1 MRGIALKI
9 FLSFWFMQA
18 AIIATFAVLPDTGV
32 GVRLTDH
39 TRQDG
44 RIAVRLLEV
53 RGRAT
58 CDAFLSMLAS
68 EGQLELAVT
77 DAAATTVC
85 GTSAALSATPV
96 ATVSVQGTRGT
107 YTITGHGLP
116 AFLASSGRPAFPWT
130 NVLLTIIV
138 SGLVC
143 FAVARYLAAPLRQVR
158 DVSYRLAAGDLQAR
172 AGPTV
177 GVRRDEIGDLVRD
190 FDTMAA
196 RIEALVHS
204 QNQLLSDISH
214 ELRSPLARLN
224 VALELARRKAGEA
237 AQPDLNRLEAEASR
251 MNELIGRILA
261 LARAETPDAAHPFDL
276 VELRDVVAVV
286 AGNAGYEAQE
296 QGKAVRFECLA
307 DPAVMGDA
315 ELLTSAVDN
324 IVRNALRYTPAGS
337 SVDIRLAVTSTEAIV
352 SVRDHGPGV
361 PEAELERIFTPFHR
375 VDTGRDRGAG
385 GAGLGLAIARRAVAL
400 HKGSLAA
407 ALAEAGGLVVT
418 MRLPLAPVSHAVHTH

>member
-9 FLSFWFMQA
+9 FLIFWLMQA
-18 AIIATFAVLPDTGV
+18 AIIATFAVLPDAGG

-39 TRQDG
+39 TRQNG
-44 RIAVRLLEV
+44 MMAVRLLEE
-53 RGRAT
+53 RGQAA
-58 CDAFLSMLAS
+58 CDGYLTMLAS
-68 EGQLELAVT
+68 AGQLEMAVV
-77 DAAATTVC
+77 DAQGATVC

-96 ATVSVQGTRGT
+96 SRVEVQGTRGT
-107 YTITGHGLP
+107 YDIAGHGLP
-116 AFLASSGRPAFPWT
+116 AFLTSSGRRGFPWT
-130 NVLLTIIV
+130 NVLLTTVV

-143 FAVARYLAAPLRQVR
+143 FAMARYLAAPLRQVR

-172 AGPTV
+172 AGPAV

-224 VALELARRKAGEA
+224 VALELARRKAGGA
-237 AQPDLNRLEAEASR
+237 AQPDLDRLEAEASR

-261 LARAETPDAAHPFDL
+261 LARAESPDAAHPFDA
-276 VELRDVVAVV
+276 VDLRDVVTVV
-286 AGNAGYEAQE
+286 ADNAGYEAQQ
-296 QGKAVRFECLA
+296 QGKSVCFECLA
-307 DPAVMGDA
+307 DAVVLGDA

-324 IVRNALRYTPAGS
+324 IVRNAVRYTPAGS
-337 SVDIRLAVTSTEAIV
+337 SVDIRLAEIDGEAIV
-352 SVRDHGPGV
+352 NVRDHGPGV

-375 VDTGRDRGAG
+375 VDTGRGRDAG

-407 ALAEAGGLVVT
+407 ALAESGGLVVT
-418 MRLPLAPVSHAVHTH
+418 MRLPIASLSHAVHTR

>member
-9 FLSFWFMQA
+9 FLSFWFIQA
-18 AIIATFAVLPDTGV
+18 AIIATFAVLPDRG
-32 GVRLTDH
+32 GIRLTDH

-44 RIAVRLLEV
+44 MIAVRLLEEQ
-53 RGRAT
+53 GRAA
-58 CDAFLSMLAS
+58 CDAYLAMLATD
-68 EGQLELAVT
+68 GHLEVAVA
-77 DAAATTVC
+77 DAGGVTVC
-85 GTSAALSATPV
+85 GASTVLTATPV
-96 ATVSVQGTRGT
+96 ATVTVPGTRGT
-107 YTITGHGLP
+107 YTVTGHGLP
-116 AFLASSGRPAFPWT
+116 RFLASSGRQGFPWT
-130 NVLLTIIV
+130 NVLLTTV
-138 SGLVC
+138 FSGLVC
-143 FAVARYLAAPLRQVR
+143 FAMARYLAAPLREVR

-237 AQPDLNRLEAEASR
+237 AQPDLDRLEIEASR
-251 MNELIGRILA
+251 MNGLIGRILA
-261 LARAETPDAAHPFDL
+261 LSRAETPDAAHPFEE
-276 VELRDVVAVV
+276 VELRDVVTVV
-286 AGNAGYEAQE
+286 AENAEYEAQE
-296 QGKAVRFECLA
+296 QGKTVRFESLA
-307 DPAVMGDA
+307 DPVVKGDV

-324 IVRNALRYTPAGS
+324 VVRNALRYTPAQS
-337 SVDIRLAVTSTEAIV
+337 SVDIRLAVVDQEAIV
-352 SVRDHGPGV
+352 TVRDHGPGV
-361 PEAELERIFTPFHR
+361 PETELERIFTPFHR

-400 HKGSLAA
+400 HRGSLAA
-407 ALAEAGGLVVT
+407 APADAGGLVVT
-418 MRLPLAPVSHAVHTH
+418 MRLPLAAVSHAVHTR